1 MPQKPRTRR
10 RRLKKEGRSKM
21 LGVYV
26 SDETHAKMRLVAFQM
41 EEAAPERGNVSLA
54 ELARLYIEA
63 GLKKGVPHA

>member
-1 MPQKPRTRR
+1 
-10 RRLKKEGRSKM
+10 M